1 MTTFDF
7 TQPIDFYGDVVTAQ
21 LMPQVSALTT
31 QLMQESDTFLLASMR
46 ESAAPTEDTPQI
58 TLVIMAEQGDLVAPV
73 GLGSIVAGEI
83 GLAILA
89 QFHNQGL
96 GQLLMTALINW
107 AQQQGLSQLWLEV
120 QTTNAPAI
128 HIYDKLGFVKQ
139 GEPTDITLP
148 TGRQTALQRM
158 ELAL

>member
-7 TQPIDFYGDVVTAQ
+7 TQPIDFYGDIVTPQ

-46 ESAAPTEDTPQI
+46 ESETIDDGTPQI
-58 TLVIMAEQGDLVAPV
+58 TLAIMAEQGDLVAPV

-96 GQLLMTALINW
+96 GQLLMTTLINW
-107 AQQQGLSQLWLEV
+107 AQQQGLPQLWLEV
-120 QTTNAPAI
+120 QTTNAPAL
-128 HIYDKLGFVKQ
+128 HIYEKLGFVKQ
-139 GEPTDITLP
+139 GDPTTLILP

-158 ELAL
+158 ELTL